1 MNYEVTDTT
10 EVDLV
15 IAQSSTQIFQITF
28 YQILMNKCCKIL
40 LIWES
45 GEKLPGY
52 GLPRNAQGDCGE
64 ETLLGDFNAS
74 LQKFF
79 E

>member
-1 MNYEVTDTT
+1 
-10 EVDLV
+10 
-15 IAQSSTQIFQITF
+15 
-28 YQILMNKCCKIL
+28 MNKCCKIL

-52 GLPRNAQGDCGE
+52 QGLPRNAPGDCGE

-74 LQKFF
+74 LQKIFLSKKGDG
-79 E
+79 